1 VTLHVGVAGA
11 GIGGLVLAQAL
22 RARGVRVTAFER
34 DGSAAETAGYRLHLD
49 APAMAALCRVLPG
62 GLVAALRA
70 SGVGG
75 EAFTRF
81 AVLDSRGRTR
91 LRLPVDDE
99 GEVLLIGRRALR
111 RVLAGGLDGVVRWGD
126 AVADHT
132 EHADGVTVRT
142 VGGAEVDVD
151 VLVGA
156 DGAGSRTARRLTGRP
171 AARPAGVTA
180 IAGTVPL
187 DRPAPPFPRTLER
200 GLAFAVGPGSAGVF
214 LAAHLP
220 GPPQPVPGAVPEPPH
235 LVWSVAL
242 PDQRWPED
250 VAARSGAELVAAAEA
265 ALDGWSPRFRALVAA
280 AEPGSVAAFP
290 FVLPAGPA
298 SWRSDRVTLLGD
310 AVHPVPPTAGAGAS
324 TAVADAAGLADDLLS
339 RPLPEALAA
348 ARERVLAVAP
358 AVLREAL
365 PVLAW
370 QRRLSSP
377 VLRGLATGL
386 VLPAVDGA
394 LTLGRRLRGAPAA

>member
-1 VTLHVGVAGA
+1 MTLHVGVAGA

-22 RARGVRVTAFER
+22 RARGARVTVFER

-49 APAMAALCRVLPG
+49 APAMAALRRVLPAR
-62 GLVAALRA
+62 LVEALRA
-70 SGVGG
+70 SGVGA

-111 RVLAGGLDGVVRWGD
+111 EVLAGGLDGAVRWGD
-126 AVADHT
+126 AVTDHS
-132 EHADGVTVRT
+132 EHPDGVTVRT
-142 VGGAEVDVD
+142 AGGAEVDVD

-156 DGAGSRTARRLTGRP
+156 DGAGSRTTRRLTGRP

-180 IAGTVPL
+180 VAGTVPL

-200 GLAFAVGPGSAGVF
+200 GLAFAIGPGGAGVF

-220 GPPQPVPGAVPEPPH
+220 GPRVAVPGAVPEPPY

-242 PDQRWPED
+242 PDQRWPEELP
-250 VAARSGAELVAAAEA
+250 AASGAELGAIAEA
-265 ALDGWSPRFRALVAA
+265 ALTGWSPRFRDLVAA
-280 AEPGSVAAFP
+280 AEPGSVAEFP
-290 FVLPAGPA
+290 FVLPADPA
-298 SWRSDRVTLLGD
+298 PWRSDRVTLLGD

-324 TAVADAAGLADDLLS
+324 TAVADAAGLAEDLLS
-339 RPLPEALAA
+339 RPLPEAMAA
-348 ARERVLAVAP
+348 AQERVLAVAP

-377 VLRGLATGL
+377 VLRALATGL
-386 VLPAVDGA
+386 ALPAVGGA
-394 LTLGRRLRGAPAA
+394 LALGRRLRGAPLP